1 MLGYGLCC
9 HHKVRHGERGT
20 RGDRGWFRMRG
31 PMAAVRRKYGLE
43 FKKDAVARMMVC
55 EDVKALALELGIR
68 RKFLYKWR
76 DQLGAK
82 ETMPVRKRFG
92 EQAEPVMSAA
102 VSAERIAEL
111 ERLLGR
117 KQLEL
122 DFFKQAFDHVRGIAV
137 KSTSDGATPS
147 IAASTRLARSKED

>member
-1 MLGYGLCC
+1 
-9 HHKVRHGERGT
+9 
-20 RGDRGWFRMRG
+20 MRG
-31 PMAAVRRKYGLE
+31 PMAVVRRKYTPE

-55 EDVKALALELGIR
+55 ANVKALAEELGIR

-76 DQLGAK
+76 DELGAK
-82 ETMPVRKRFG
+82 ETMPVRKQCG
-92 EQAEPVMSAA
+92 DQAEPVMPAA
-102 VSAERIAEL
+102 VSAVRIAEL

-147 IAASTRLARSKED
+147 IAASTRRARSKED